1 MKNKEFRGSN
11 KRSNLQ
17 ARKWREWNHL
27 KNYTRKFPRTEM
39 CKEQSRLEQGIEEKL
54 KAEKEEIDDWT
65 LKNST
70 EKLQ

>member
-1 MKNKEFRGSN
+1 
-11 KRSNLQ
+11 
-17 ARKWREWNHL
+17 
-27 KNYTRKFPRTEM
+27 M
-39 CKEQSRLEQGIEEKL
+39 CKEQSRLEQGIVEKL